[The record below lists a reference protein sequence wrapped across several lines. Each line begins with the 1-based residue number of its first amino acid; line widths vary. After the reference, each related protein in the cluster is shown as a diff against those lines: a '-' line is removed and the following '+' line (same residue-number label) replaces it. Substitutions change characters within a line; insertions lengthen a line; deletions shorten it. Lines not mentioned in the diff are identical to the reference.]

1 MRIIYWM
8 GLVVCASGALTGC
21 KLEKHLDIVNA
32 DEAEAT
38 LVLQYEHGFEK
49 YVVEWGRA
57 EKDALARCG
66 EWGYSGVEFSVVG
79 EVECI
84 EKHQRNVTGARPPGQ
99 SAEPG
104 MGTQAAERER
114 SRRSLGTVGKSVTRT
129 PPAGAEYGCI
139 RWRVTY
145 VGHCFN

>member
-1 MRIIYWM
+1 MRIVHAL
-8 GLVVCASGALTGC
+8 GLLALTSATLSGC
-21 KLEKHLDIVNA
+21 KVKKHLDIVNA
-32 DEAEAT
+32 NEADAT
-38 LVLQYEHGFEK
+38 LVLQYEHGFEQ
-49 YVVEWGRA
+49 YVVKWDEA

-84 EKHQRNVTGARPPGQ
+84 EKHQRKVTGARPPGQ

-129 PPAGAEYGCI
+129 APAGAQYGCV

>member
-1 MRIIYWM
+1 MESLYRI
-8 GLVVCASGALTGC
+8 GLLLCSVAALSGC
-21 KLEKHLDIVNA
+21 KIKKHLDIVTA
-32 DEAEAT
+32 DETEAT

-49 YVVEWGRA
+49 YVVQWDRA
-57 EKDALARCG
+57 EKDALDRCA
-66 EWGYSGVEFSVVG
+66 EWGYSEVEFSVVG

-84 EKHQRNVTGARPPGQ
+84 EKHERKVTGARPPGQ
-99 SAEPG
+99 SKEPG

-129 PPAGAEYGCI
+129 APAGAEYGCV
-139 RWRVTY
+139 RWQVTY